1 MPENQ
6 QPGPDARDGVLR
18 DPRDMVKAVLPEFQ
32 SPGMELRI
40 LRNGVWNRCPCP
52 AAAMKHN
59 RCTLW
64 ERDDAQRG
72 Y

>member
-1 MPENQ
+1 MPGNQ
-6 QPGPDARDGVLR
+6 RPGPDARGGALGN
-18 DPRDMVKAVLPEFQ
+18 PRDMVKAVLPESQ

-59 RCTLW
+59 CRTLW